1 MADEKLN
8 VSPEENPQP
17 SLFDTGSADAPAPE
31 TTTMVA
37 LGMLELVRSK
47 GVETTLPLV
56 VTTVTRTPSWL
67 CQTSVL
73 VPLPIPPP
81 PPSMFPSPV
90 ASTVMPVDN
99 TRMSARISGKMVFC
113 SCFM

>member
-1 MADEKLN
+1 
-8 VSPEENPQP
+8 
-17 SLFDTGSADAPAPE
+17 
-31 TTTMVA
+31 
-37 LGMLELVRSK
+37 MLELVRSK

-113 SCFM
+113 SCFMWILFLLQAKEKDMGDSMPFPVPV